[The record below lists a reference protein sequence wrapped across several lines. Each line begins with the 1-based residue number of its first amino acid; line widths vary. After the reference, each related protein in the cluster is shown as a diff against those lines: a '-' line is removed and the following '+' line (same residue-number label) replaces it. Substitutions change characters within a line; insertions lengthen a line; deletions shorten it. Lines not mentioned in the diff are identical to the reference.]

1 MNEELRYESEKLNLN
16 MHKVQS
22 EKAQTQE
29 LRKEDYQILE
39 ATQLRVDK
47 QTKVINKICR
57 DIAKVKH
64 LVSTI
69 AKEFNVS
76 YSMFAGHTDANN
88 TDPSNDD
95 QSSNKTNTIPKARN
109 PLDE

>member
-16 MHKVQS
+16 IHKVQS

-69 AKEFNVS
+69 AAAAVASHRGKHKQ
-76 YSMFAGHTDANN
+76 YCHHPAD
-88 TDPSNDD
+88 
-95 QSSNKTNTIPKARN
+95 KKR
-109 PLDE
+109 LLRRL